1 MTHINIRDLIQSL
14 HDHPSSGYFSL
25 AGGGVSGLSLML
37 SVPGASRTVL
47 GADIPYSEKALTDQ
61 LGGLVAGACSEET
74 AAAMAAY
81 AFEKARGL
89 TAAPSSAPFGL
100 SCTAAL
106 ATDRTRQGQDRAY
119 LALQCA
125 EGFYARSLLFS
136 KAFSREEQE
145 SALGEALLHFLA
157 SILFETAGPT
167 QFSDVILESND
178 QSFQAPTTWQALIQ
192 CEIQK
197 VESESPVRALLPGA
211 FNPIHQ
217 GHQDMAALAAER
229 LGGPVHFE
237 LSTTNVDKPPLSY
250 WHLQR
255 RVEALRACGPYVITR
270 APTFR
275 EKAALFPETC
285 FVVGADT
292 LARVDDDKYYA
303 SQNDRMEAIAAIA
316 AQGCRFLVFGRMID
330 GQFQTLQALK
340 VSDSLLALCEGID
353 EKAFRRDITSSAL
366 RAQKD

>member
-1 MTHINIRDLIQSL
+1 MTHINIRDLIHSL

-25 AGGGVSGLSLML
+25 AGGGVSGLHLLL
-37 SVPGASRTVL
+37 SVAGASRTLL
-47 GADIPYSEKALTDQ
+47 GADVPYSRKALTDQ

-89 TAAPSSAPFGL
+89 TDALASEPFGL

-106 ATDRTRQGQDRAY
+106 ATNRTRQGQDRAH
-119 LALQCA
+119 LALQNA
-125 EGFYARSLLFS
+125 KGFYARSILFS

-145 SALGEALLHFLA
+145 TALGESLIHFLA
-157 SILFETAGPT
+157 SILFDTDYPT
-167 QFSDVILESND
+167 QFSDVIL
-178 QSFQAPTTWQALIQ
+178 QSKDHSFRAPASWQALVQ

-237 LSTTNVDKPPLSY
+237 LSITNVDKPPLSY
-250 WHLQR
+250 WHLHR
-255 RVEALRACGPYVITR
+255 RVEALRACGSYVITR

-275 EKAALFPETC
+275 EKAVLFPGAC

-292 LARVDDDKYYA
+292 LIRIDDDKYYA
-303 SQNDRMEAIAAIA
+303 SRHDRLEAIAAIA
-316 AQGCRFLVFGRMID
+316 AYGCRFLVFGRMID
-330 GQFQTLQALK
+330 GQFQTLAELK